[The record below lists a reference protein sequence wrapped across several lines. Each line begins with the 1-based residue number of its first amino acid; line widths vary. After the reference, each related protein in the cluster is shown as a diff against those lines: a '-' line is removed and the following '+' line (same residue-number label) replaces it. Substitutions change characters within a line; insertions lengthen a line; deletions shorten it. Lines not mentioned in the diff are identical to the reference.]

1 MLKLRPHYRRFAK
14 VSTRWAQN
22 ESKGSTANCKCN
34 THPQM
39 PLELPPVQSHWL
51 QELLLGQKEP
61 HRYCHLYRRA
71 AAVVVGR
78 IHPTAAD
85 FADQTL
91 QNQTWLMPGDVSK
104 ESYGRWH
111 NVCFQP
117 QIYLQLYVSIRS
129 GDGWKSTTLVVWLS
143 MGGFG
148 SRLGGETE
156 SQFVVY
162 YILPFVK
169 KLNNKRENYWF
180 FFSRQNVVKTVAKR
194 AITTPSQPN
203 FPPLFCTDALRNT
216 EAPPTTATSDTSDTV
231 GGFLASRGYTD
242 APSSMGYTITTGHY
256 LLYTSIRLV
265 KSALFHSAAVG

>member
-1 MLKLRPHYRRFAK
+1 
-14 VSTRWAQN
+14 
-22 ESKGSTANCKCN
+22 
-34 THPQM
+34 
-39 PLELPPVQSHWL
+39 
-51 QELLLGQKEP
+51 
-61 HRYCHLYRRA
+61 
-71 AAVVVGR
+71 
-78 IHPTAAD
+78 
-85 FADQTL
+85 
-91 QNQTWLMPGDVSK
+91 MPGDVSK

-148 SRLGGETE
+148 SRLVDRT
-156 SQFVVY
+156 
-162 YILPFVK
+162 L
-169 KLNNKRENYWF
+169 
-180 FFSRQNVVKTVAKR
+180 VKTVAKR